1 MLLHTVY
8 PGLGGAGTVAISIVN
23 TLIKKIKIKNH
34 ICFFGKEN
42 INKEF
47 LRSLN
52 KKVSYSNIKYFY
64 FCLETLNF

>member
-23 TLIKKIKIKNH
+23 TLIKKKIKIKNH

-42 INKEF
+42 INK
-47 LRSLN
+47 
-52 KKVSYSNIKYFY
+52 
-64 FCLETLNF
+64 